1 MKIVEINDELF
12 NEVVLKEKKVLVDFY
27 ANWCGPCRMLRPI
40 LDSVAEELN
49 KKIVSINIDDNS
61 SLAEKYNVSSIP
73 CLVLFENGKETKR
86 SVGLISKDEVIDLIG
101 E

>member
-61 SLAEKYNVSSIP
+61 SLAEKYKVLSIP

>member
-12 NEVVLKEKKVLVDFY
+12 NEVVMKEKKVLVDFY

-61 SLAEKYNVSSIP
+61 SLAEKFNVLSIP